1 MRKPIMHK
9 LLFALSSSIVF
20 SGAVVVTKALA
31 APMTF
36 QSAVAEYRAGK
47 YSSALAM
54 FKAFAQS
61 SPNNVQV
68 HYYLAM
74 CHHRMGHVEQA
85 RQEYNFVIAK
95 GEPSFKA
102 LAEKGLTSIAGASAS
117 SGAVAS
123 SSGSTTGSS
132 SSTPVPASQ
141 RAAKVMDFT
150 ATWCGPCKQFAPVFE
165 EVKRNSKFRGIQFQ
179 SVDLDENHALADQ
192 YNVKSIPTVVIISS
206 SGAVLYND
214 HPPRDVAGFEEVVSR
229 FH

>member
-1 MRKPIMHK
+1 MIKKRLNKWAI
-9 LLFALSSSIVF
+9 ALCCSIAIGGSYFYNSVQ
-20 SGAVVVTKALA
+20 A

-47 YSSALAM
+47 YSSALPM

-61 SPNNVQV
+61 SPNNIQV

-74 CHHRMGHVEQA
+74 CHHRLGHVEQA
-85 RQEYNFVIAK
+85 RQEYNFVISR

-102 LAEKGLTSIAGASAS
+102 LAEKGLTSLAGASAS
-117 SGAVAS
+117 SGAVSS
-123 SSGSTTGSS
+123 SSGSS
-132 SSTPVPASQ
+132 VPSSQ

-150 ATWCGPCKQFAPVFE
+150 ATWCGPCQQFAPVFE
-165 EVKRNSKFRGIQFQ
+165 EVKRNSKFKGIQFQ
-179 SVDLDENHALADQ
+179 SVDFDDNRSLADQ

-214 HPPRDVAGFEEVVSR
+214 HPPRDVSGFEEVVSR